1 MTANFDGD
9 GVETIPCVLTADECA
24 GLIDAVAA
32 LPPSRSRRPAGAR
45 NLLRDCPA
53 VAALASREQIA
64 RLAAN
69 RLHRGVFPV
78 RALFFDKTETANWSM
93 PWHQD
98 TVIAVAEKIE
108 TPGFGPWSSK
118 AGVVHVQPPREI
130 LEDMAA
136 IRLHL
141 DDCDAGNGALKISP
155 GSHLHGILSDAE
167 IDRWKQNG
175 VTVCEVP
182 KGGALLMRPLV
193 LHASSAATQPRH
205 RRVIHIEYASG
216 NLPNGLRW
224 FERK

>member
-1 MTANFDGD
+1 MRATFTED
-9 GVETIPCVLTADECA
+9 GVDIFREVLTAADCDA
-24 GLIDAVAA
+24 LIEAIAAVPA
-32 LPPSRSRRPAGAR
+32 SRSRRAAGLR
-45 NLLRDCPA
+45 NLLQDCPA
-53 VAALASREQIA
+53 VAALALHQDIRGLLEA
-64 RLAAN
+64 RLQ
-69 RLHRGVFPV
+69 REVFPV